1 MDVDADVPLLADHGL
16 ARVEAHTHPQGR
28 PVRPLVLSQ
37 GPLCGDRGGDRVPR
51 PLEAVEERI
60 ALGVDL
66 LAAPLAERVADQ
78 AAVLGKRAGV
88 PFAELLEQLGRA
100 LDVGEDEG
108 DGAAVQH
115 CHALSRSSSEAC
127 ARRRRTRGLAS
138 LTISSR

>member
-1 MDVDADVPLLADHGL
+1 MDVDADVPLLADDGL
-16 ARVEAHTHPQGR
+16 ARVEAHAHPQGR
-28 PVRPLVLSQ
+28 PARPFVLGQRS
-37 GPLCGDRGGDRVPR
+37 LCGDRGGNRVPGT
-51 PLEAVEERI
+51 LEAVEERV

-66 LAAPLAERVADQ
+66 LASPRTERVADQ
-78 AAVLGKRAGV
+78 AAVLGERIGV
-88 PFAELLEQLGRA
+88 SVAELLEQLGRA

-115 CHALSRSSSEAC
+115 RHALSRSSSEAW